1 MLVYQKILDFKLQ
14 NKKGLAL
21 LLDPDEVLLTAS
33 LGKLLSAA
41 NTNADFLLI
50 GGSHLVEDQFHSLLK
65 EVKNQVKIPIILFPG
80 SNDQISS
87 AADAILLLSLI
98 SGRNPEYLIGQHVK
112 AAFNLK
118 RSGLEIIPTAYLLI
132 DGGRATTASYMSNT
146 SPIPRDKPSIA
157 SATALAGEQLGMKCI
172 YLDAGSGAM
181 QEVSREMIHDV
192 RTHCSLPLI
201 VGGGIRGELQMKSA
215 FDAGADIVVIGTAF
229 EQNPELLADL
239 GRS

>member
-21 LLDPDEVLLTAS
+21 LLDPDEVQLTSSFGELLN
-33 LGKLLSAA
+33 SANA
-41 NTNADFLLI
+41 NADFLLI
-50 GGSHLVEDQFHSLLK
+50 GGSHLVGDQFHSLLK
-65 EVKNQVKIPIILFPG
+65 EVKNQVRIPIILFPG

-87 AADAILLLSLI
+87 AADAIFLLNLI

-157 SATALAGEQLGMKCI
+157 SATALAGEQLGLKCI

-181 QEVSREMIHDV
+181 QEVSTEMIRDV

-239 GRS
+239 SRS

>member
-14 NKKGLAL
+14 KKKGLAL
-21 LLDPDEVLLTAS
+21 LLDPDEVQSTPSFKDLLD
-33 LGKLLSAA
+33 AA

-50 GGSHLVEDQFHSLLK
+50 GGSHLVNDGFHALMK
-65 EVKNQVKIPIILFPG
+65 ELRNNIKIPIILFPG

-87 AADAILLLSLI
+87 QADAIFLLSLI
-98 SGRNPEYLIGQHVK
+98 SGRNPEFLIGQHVQ

-132 DGGRATTASYMSNT
+132 DGGKATTASYMSNT

-157 SATALAGEQLGMKCI
+157 TATALAGEQLGMKCI

-181 QEVSREMIHDV
+181 MEVPKEMITDV
-192 RTHCSLPLI
+192 STHCSVPLI

-229 EQNPELLADL
+229 EKNPELLAAL
-239 GRS
+239 NRS

>member
-21 LLDPDEVLLTAS
+21 LLDPDEVQLTAS
-33 LGKLLSAA
+33 FGELLNAVD
-41 NTNADFLLI
+41 TNADFLLI

-65 EVKNQVKIPIILFPG
+65 EVKNRVKIPIILFPG

-87 AADAILLLSLI
+87 AADAIFLLSLI

-146 SPIPRDKPSIA
+146 NPIPRDKPSIA
-157 SATALAGEQLGMKCI
+157 SATALAGEQLGLKCI

-181 QEVSREMIHDV
+181 QEVSREMIKDV

-239 GRS
+239 GRR

>member
-21 LLDPDEVLLTAS
+21 LLDPDEVQLTAS
-33 LGKLLSAA
+33 FGKLLSAA

-181 QEVSREMIHDV
+181 QEVSREMIKDV

>member
-21 LLDPDEVLLTAS
+21 LLDPDEVQLTPS
-33 LGKLLSAA
+33 FGELLSAA

-87 AADAILLLSLI
+87 AADAIFLLSLI

-146 SPIPRDKPSIA
+146 CPIPRDKPSIA

-181 QEVSREMIHDV
+181 QEVSREMIKDV

-229 EQNPELLADL
+229 EQNPGLLADL
-239 GRS
+239 GRN